1 MPYDQLDSMN
11 EARSILDS
19 SVAVHKSRRPLRW
32 FANWAGNLASRGILD
47 ISYMEENAYT
57 GWKYKV
63 NLFLWNTFWPIYD
76 RWGTMY
82 VWNLDMEG
90 PGWDDYNENGVP
102 YWEEFHWDYIDEETG
117 DAFKVI
123 NYGK

>member
-19 SVAVHKSRRPLRW
+19 SVAIHKSRRPLRW

-57 GWKYKV
+57 GWRYKV

-76 RWGTMY
+76 KFGTTY
-82 VWNLDMEG
+82 VFDFDIDEDG
-90 PGWDDYNENGVP
+90 TPD
-102 YWEEFHWDYIDEETG
+102 WEEFHWDYIDEETG

-123 NYGK
+123 DYGK